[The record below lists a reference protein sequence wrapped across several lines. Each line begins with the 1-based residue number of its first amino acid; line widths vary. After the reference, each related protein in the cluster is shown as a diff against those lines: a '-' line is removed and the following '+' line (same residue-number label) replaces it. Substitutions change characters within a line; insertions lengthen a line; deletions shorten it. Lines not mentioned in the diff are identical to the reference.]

1 MNDGRGILGYG
12 RSMIQNNP
20 QLRNNPEFAEMID
33 AIERG
38 DANKGQELAQQILQ
52 ANGVTKEQALG
63 VAFRRFPFPKGML

>member
-12 RSMIQNNP
+12 RKMIQQNS

-38 DANKGQELAQQILQ
+38 DASRGQELANMILQ
-52 ANGVTKEQALG
+52 RNGVTKEQALG
-63 VAFRRFPFPKGML
+63 MAFQRFPFPKF